1 MSGEATPGHR
11 YAVSWSRIDNLLE
24 CGEVPMNP
32 GSIVRCRNREWVLL
46 PAETDDVFALRPL
59 AGTTDDVVTVHRG
72 LTNLVGY
79 ELPFERVTPA
89 SFPMPTKADVSD
101 AAGAQ
106 LLWQAARLILR
117 EGATPFRSLGRISI
131 RPRTYQFVPLLMA
144 LRLDPVRLFIADD
157 VGVGKTIEAL
167 LIAREL
173 LDRGEIQ
180 RFCVL
185 CPPYLCDQWAKEIAE
200 KFALEPVVIRSGTVG
215 QLERQTPPG
224 RSLYEHFPVQVASI
238 DFVKTDRNRH
248 QFLQFCPELV
258 IVDEVHGAAAAQ
270 SRAQQERHALLQAV
284 AKDTAR
290 HLILLTATPHSGI
303 EEAFRSLLGLLK
315 PDFARW
321 NLADLTEAQRIE
333 LARHFVQRTRADIE
347 QHWEAASCFPKREPA
362 DATYELSD
370 RYREL
375 FERTYEFCSE
385 IVRTGAHLEERKRRV
400 RYWGALALLR
410 CVMSSPE
417 AAVAALAN
425 REGSL
430 LADEEETEFRPFVF
444 ESPDDR
450 TDDESPTPPVEAAA
464 ATLAEVERRQLREL
478 ARLARELH
486 GPPHDTKLVRA
497 TEVVQQLLAEGFH
510 PILWCRYVA
519 TAEYVAVHLREAL
532 PAETQVVC
540 VTGRLGDDERQ
551 TKIAEID
558 PDRPRVLVATDCLS
572 EGVNLQEKFTAVVH
586 YDLPWNPNRL
596 EQREGR
602 VDRYGQTAKRVKAV
616 RFFGR
621 DNPVD
626 GVVIEVLLDKAREI
640 HRTLGTHVPVPEESE
655 SVTQAVLEALF
666 LRGRRRAATRQLALD
681 LGVPEVTE
689 LHRRWERDAERERIN
704 RTRFAQRALK
714 PEEVQRELEAT
725 DAVLGDPSAV
735 REFVLT
741 AAQRIGLTIAPDRR
755 RAGVYRVSVS
765 DEALATVPEPIRFAL
780 LAPSSVGPSPFV
792 IHDSPSDR
800 SRLAPRRSPFWFI
813 SFDSPTP
820 EGTEY
825 VGRNHRFVAAL
836 ARYLFEEALSR
847 PGKAVASR
855 CGALRTRAVEEL
867 TTILLLR
874 VRYLVQQP
882 QVRPLLAEEV
892 QVVGFTGAGQRD
904 SEWLAAQDALRLLA
918 EAKPDANIPLA
929 EKRELVEKLLEG
941 IGEWRIANG
950 EWGMGN
956 RIQHTIR
963 ESIVRRAGELT
974 DAHKRIRQTVWLRV
988 RGLEVTPQ
996 FPPDLLGLLIL
1007 QPVVP
1012 R

>member
-1 MSGEATPGHR
+1 
-11 YAVSWSRIDNLLE
+11 
-24 CGEVPMNP
+24 MNP
-32 GSIVRCRNREWVLL
+32 GSIVRCRNREWVVL
-46 PAETDDVFALRPL
+46 PAETDDVFVLRPL
-59 AGTTDDVVTVHRG
+59 TGTTEDVVKVHRG
-72 LTNLVGY
+72 LMNLVGY
-79 ELPFERVTPA
+79 DLPFERVTPA
-89 SFPMPTKADVSD
+89 SFPFPTVDDVADATS
-101 AAGAQ
+101 AN
-106 LLWQAARLILR
+106 LLWQATRLTLR

-185 CPPYLCDQWAKEIAE
+185 CPPYLCEQWAKEIAE

-270 SRAQQERHALLQAV
+270 GRAQQERHALLREV
-284 AKDTAR
+284 AKNPDR

-303 EEAFRSLLGLLK
+303 EEAFRSLLGLVR
-315 PDFARW
+315 PEFAEW
-321 NLADLTEAQRIE
+321 NVGDLDEPQRIE
-333 LARHFVQRTRADIE
+333 LARHFVQRTRRDIE
-347 QHWEAASCFPKREPA
+347 QGWEAATCFPKREPA
-362 DATYELSD
+362 DETYELSGA
-370 RYREL
+370 YREL
-375 FERTYEFCSE
+375 FERTYAFCSE
-385 IVRTGAHLEERKRRV
+385 IVRTGEHLEERKRRV

-410 CVMSSPE
+410 CVMSSP
-417 AAVAALAN
+417 AAALAALEK
-425 REGSL
+425 REGAGPV
-430 LADEEETEFRPFVF
+430 LAAEEEPEFGSYVF
-444 ESPDDR
+444 ESAEDR

-464 ATLAEVERRQLREL
+464 ETLADADRRRLRDL
-478 ARLARELH
+478 RRLAERLRGTAE
-486 GPPHDTKLVRA
+486 DTKLHRA
-497 TEVVQQLLAEGFH
+497 IEIVQRLLQERFH

-519 TAEYVAVHLREAL
+519 TAEYLAEHLRQQLGPEV
-532 PAETQVVC
+532 QVVC
-540 VTGRLGDDERQ
+540 VTGRMGDDERQ
-551 TKIAEID
+551 AKIEEID

-602 VDRYGQTAKRVKAV
+602 VDRYGQPAKRVKAI

-666 LRGRRRAATRQLALD
+666 LRGGRGAAGRQLVLD
-681 LGVPEVTE
+681 LGIPGVAE

-725 DAVLGDPSAV
+725 DAVLGDPTAV
-735 REFVLT
+735 RDFVLA
-741 AAQRIGLTIAPDRR
+741 AAQRIGLAVAADRR
-755 RAGVYRVSVS
+755 QGVYRVSVS
-765 DEALATVPEPIRFAL
+765 DEALATVPEPIRLALPHRSL
-780 LAPSSVGPSPFV
+780 LAT
-792 IHDSPSDR
+792 
-800 SRLAPRRSPFWFI
+800 RRSPFWLI

-820 EGTEY
+820 EGAEY
-825 VGRNHRFVAAL
+825 IGRNHRFVAAL
-836 ARYLFEEALSR
+836 ARFLFEEALSR
-847 PGKAVASR
+847 PGSDKVSR
-855 CGALRTRAVEEL
+855 CGALRTRAVQEL

-874 VRYLVQQP
+874 VRYLVEQP
-882 QVRPLLAEEV
+882 QARPLLAEEV
-892 QVVGFTGAGQRD
+892 RVVAFTGAGPLD
-904 SEWLAAQDALRLLA
+904 PHWLDPQDALRLLA
-918 EAKPDANIPLA
+918 EARPDANLPLS
-929 EKRELVEKLLEG
+929 EKRELVAQTLASLG
-941 IGEWRIANG
+941 DWQGMTQD
-950 EWGMGN
+950 WG
-956 RIQHTIR
+956 RSHPIQRAIR
-963 ESIVRRAGELT
+963 DHLTRRAAELT
-974 DAHKRIRQTVWLRV
+974 DAHKRIRQAVSLRV
-988 RGLEVTPQ
+988 RGLEVKPQ
-996 FPPDLLGLLIL
+996 LPPDLLGLLVL
-1007 QPVVP
+1007 QPVVS